1 MLRKWLAAGLALA
14 FSPLSTLQCRAADE
28 DVAQF
33 FKDKQ
38 LRMIVGSSAGD
49 GYDINARVV
58 ARHWAGHI
66 PGKPSIIV
74 QNQPGA
80 GSVPSVNTVY
90 NTAPRD
96 GTVMG
101 APINGM
107 TTAPLLMPDSVK
119 YDVTKL
125 IWLGSSNHD
134 IQLTYVWHTAPV
146 STAQDLLTTELLV
159 GATTPGATHVD
170 YPVVARAIF
179 GLKFKVVSGYPGTA
193 PVHIAIERGEVQG
206 FGANGWLAL
215 KALNANWI
223 SENKIKLVLQYG
235 LERNPMF
242 PNVPAL
248 GELAKTE
255 AQRQA
260 VELLATRLRYGRP
273 FYLPPDVPAAR
284 VEALRRA
291 FDATMA
297 DPAFLAEAEKA
308 KLDIQPMKGE
318 EIGPLI
324 ARVMATPPT
333 VVKQVR
339 DALEGGAQ

>member
-1 MLRKWLAAGLALA
+1 MLRSICAAVALLAGMAGA
-14 FSPLSTLQCRAADE
+14 RAADDE
-28 DVAQF
+28 AAQF

-38 LRMIVGSSAGD
+38 LRLVVGSSAGD

-80 GSVPSVNTVY
+80 GSVPSVNTLY
-90 NTAPRD
+90 NTVPRD
-96 GTVMG
+96 GTVLG
-101 APINGM
+101 APINGV
-107 TTAPLLMPDSVK
+107 TTAPLLMPEAVK

-146 STAQDLLTTELLV
+146 KTPQDLLTQELVV
-159 GATTPGATHVD
+159 GATAPGATHVD

-215 KALNANWI
+215 KALNANWLA
-223 SENKIKLVLQYG
+223 ENKIRFVLQYG
-235 LERNPMF
+235 MERNPLF
-242 PNVPAL
+242 PAVPAL

-255 AQRQA
+255 AERQA
-260 VELLATRLRYGRP
+260 VELLVTRLRYGRP
-273 FYLPPDVPAAR
+273 FFLPPDVPPAR

-297 DPAFLAEAEKA
+297 DPAFLADAEKA

-324 ARVMATPPT
+324 ARVMATPAE
-333 VVKQVR
+333 VVKRVR
-339 DALEGGAQ
+339 DALEGGAK

>member
-1 MLRKWLAAGLALA
+1 MRRLVHAALLLMATALAAE
-14 FSPLSTLQCRAADE
+14 AADDE
-28 DVAQF
+28 AAAF

-38 LRMIVGSSAGD
+38 LRLVVGSSAGD

-66 PGKPSIIV
+66 PGKPTIIV

-101 APINGM
+101 APINGV
-107 TTAPLLMPDSVK
+107 TTAPLLMPEAVK

-146 STAQDLLTTELLV
+146 TTPQELLTKELLV
-159 GATTPGATHVD
+159 GATAPGATHVD
-170 YPVVARAIF
+170 YPIVARALF
-179 GLKFKVVSGYPGTA
+179 GLQFKVVSGYPGTA

-223 SENKIKLVLQYG
+223 AESKIKLVMQYG
-235 LERNPMF
+235 VERNPLF

-255 AQRQA
+255 AERQA
-260 VELLATRLRYGRP
+260 VELLVTRLRYGRP
-273 FYLPPDVPAAR
+273 FFLPPEVPAAR

-291 FDATMA
+291 FDATMK
-297 DPAFLAEAEKA
+297 DPAFLADAEKA

-324 ARVMATPPT
+324 VRVMATPPE
-333 VVKQVR
+333 VVKRVR
-339 DALEGGAQ
+339 DALEAGAR